1 MPIFSG
7 GFSWKAGLIWQVGFL
22 SATASSQD
30 TEPYMCPAF
39 VDTGA
44 SRTCIAQS
52 VANDMGLAPVSK
64 LTMETIAGPV
74 ETDLYEVALT
84 LLTEGPDVWETVGR
98 IMAPGI
104 RPTHDRY
111 QAIIGRDILRLGT
124 LNLTPDAHFS
134 FSY

>member
-22 SATASSQD
+22 PTAMSPQD
-30 TEPYMCPAF
+30 TEPYMCPAL

-52 VANDMGLAPVSK
+52 VVNAMGLAPVSK
-64 LTMETIAGPV
+64 LTMETIGGPV
-74 ETDLYEVALT
+74 ETDLYGVKLT
-84 LLTEGPDVWETVGR
+84 LLTDGSELWKTVKQ

-111 QAIIGRDILRLGT
+111 QAIIGRDILQLGV
-124 LNLTPDAHFS
+124 LKLTPDEHFC